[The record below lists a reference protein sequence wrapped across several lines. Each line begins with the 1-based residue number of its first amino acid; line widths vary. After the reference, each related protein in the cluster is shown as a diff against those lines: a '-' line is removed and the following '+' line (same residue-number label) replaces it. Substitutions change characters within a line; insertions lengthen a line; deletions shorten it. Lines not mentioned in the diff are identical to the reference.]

1 MKAHWPWLLLL
12 LVPVALFP
20 GAIPG
25 PAVVSADDH
34 LSVHHAFQSKA
45 GGHVRHPHLSDP
57 ALQFK
62 ALRKAVMDALQQGEV
77 PLWNSSIWTGAPLLG
92 DAQSMVGSPVT
103 WIHFLLPSHLAADV
117 SVAWLLIWV
126 GLGCGLLA
134 RELGAHTWGAVTA
147 GAAGMTAPYI
157 SVWLLHPHSATA
169 VWLPWVLWAMEKRH
183 PPLLALCT
191 AGLLMG
197 GHPETAAHVGVLVC
211 AWWALRLRSFS
222 PLLGLCSGALLA
234 APIYMPFVEEA
245 LRSATLSAH
254 GGNTLAPSQLLD
266 LLWPNWHGHPATET
280 WSRRDWSW
288 ANGRIHPGLGAL
300 VFAAMAVVQK
310 NRTARLLVGLFAVA
324 ITLSITGLPGPLNHA
339 RLASMSAILVG
350 VASGLSVRERWGPAA
365 FLVVLGTG
373 VWGSWHD
380 QGSVSEHIHNP
391 DAAPWTD
398 KLKEHVGEGRIV
410 GLGWAL
416 QPNTGALLGLD
427 DLRGYD
433 LPVSID
439 TERLQTALNPRPI
452 RPWFQLNDIPPIN
465 LLRWAGVRAVLS
477 TEPSAENIDLGEAP
491 LYASAV
497 NEAMGPAWKAT
508 APKTVQDPNQSV
520 RSLLHATPDNPPVE
534 RLHGTWPQ
542 NGHVQP
548 ATSFK
553 RTSRSVS
560 FSVNG
565 PSKGLAVVADAWH
578 PGWTVTVNGQKAEP
592 LRVGGVFRGV
602 VVPEGAQDVRWYFAP
617 WGWKLG
623 CGLFWLG
630 LGLLAF
636 STRKKQRR

>member
-1 MKAHWPWLLLL
+1 
-12 LVPVALFP
+12 
-20 GAIPG
+20 
-25 PAVVSADDH
+25 
-34 LSVHHAFQSKA
+34 
-45 GGHVRHPHLSDP
+45 
-57 ALQFK
+57 
-62 ALRKAVMDALQQGEV
+62 
-77 PLWNSSIWTGAPLLG
+77 
-92 DAQSMVGSPVT
+92 
-103 WIHFLLPSHLAADV
+103 
-117 SVAWLLIWV
+117 
-126 GLGCGLLA
+126 
-134 RELGAHTWGAVTA
+134 
-147 GAAGMTAPYI
+147 
-157 SVWLLHPHSATA
+157 
-169 VWLPWVLWAMEKRH
+169 
-183 PPLLALCT
+183 
-191 AGLLMG
+191 
-197 GHPETAAHVGVLVC
+197 
-211 AWWALRLRSFS
+211 
-222 PLLGLCSGALLA
+222 
-234 APIYMPFVEEA
+234 
-245 LRSATLSAH
+245 
-254 GGNTLAPSQLLD
+254 
-266 LLWPNWHGHPATET
+266 
-280 WSRRDWSW
+280 
-288 ANGRIHPGLGAL
+288 
-300 VFAAMAVVQK
+300 
-310 NRTARLLVGLFAVA
+310 
-324 ITLSITGLPGPLNHA
+324 
-339 RLASMSAILVG
+339 
-350 VASGLSVRERWGPAA
+350 
-365 FLVVLGTG
+365 
-373 VWGSWHD
+373 
-380 QGSVSEHIHNP
+380 
-391 DAAPWTD
+391 
-398 KLKEHVGEGRIV
+398 
-410 GLGWAL
+410 
-416 QPNTGALLGLD
+416 LLGLD